1 MSIKESKTSNQPL
14 LGLKR
19 GELRVFPYREEWKT
33 LFEIEKR
40 DIKKAIGDYIEDIQH
55 VGSTSIPGMPAKPIL
70 DIAIAVKDFEEA
82 RVCIE
87 PLCGM
92 GYTFKGENGIP
103 RRHYFLKGEPC
114 THHIHL
120 LEKDSGEWEKLIL
133 FRDYLRSNQNTA
145 EEYKELKRDLLQ
157 RLQGDRKAY
166 QAAKSDFVEAV
177 IRKSRLDRGSTPC
190 RDDGSVDLK
199 AS

>member
-1 MSIKESKTSNQPL
+1 MNSKKPL

-19 GELRVFPYREEWKT
+19 GELRVSPYREEWKN

-40 DIKKAIGDYIEDIQH
+40 DIEEAIGDYIEDTQH
-55 VGSTSIPGMPAKPIL
+55 VGSTSIIGMPAKPIL

-82 RVCIE
+82 RVCIK
-87 PLCGM
+87 PLCDM

-120 LEKDSGEWEKLIL
+120 LEKISEEWEKLIL
-133 FRDYLRSNQNTA
+133 FRDYLRSNQKTA
-145 EEYKELKRDLLQ
+145 EEYKKLKRNLLQ

-166 QAAKSDFVEAV
+166 QTAKSDFVETV
-177 IRKSRLDRGSTPC
+177 IRKSRLTRP
-190 RDDGSVDLK
+190 
-199 AS
+199 

>member
-1 MSIKESKTSNQPL
+1 MSSEKSEPSNQPL

-19 GELRVFPYREEWKT
+19 GELRVSPYKEEWKN

-40 DIKKAIGDYIEDIQH
+40 DIEKAIGDDIKDIQH

-82 RVCIE
+82 RICIK
-87 PLCGM
+87 PLCDM

-120 LEKDSGEWEKLIL
+120 LEKTSEEWEKLIL

-166 QAAKSDFVEAV
+166 QAAKSDFVAAV
-177 IRKSRLDRGSTPC
+177 IRKSPGSRLKHAP
-190 RDDGSVDLK
+190 
-199 AS
+199 

>member
-1 MSIKESKTSNQPL
+1 MNDKKAMYKKSETSKQPL

-19 GELRVFPYREEWKT
+19 GELRVSPYREEWKL

-40 DIKKAIGDYIEDIQH
+40 DIEEAIGDYIEDIQH

-87 PLCGM
+87 PLCDR
-92 GYTFKGENGIP
+92 GYSFKGENGIP

-114 THHIHL
+114 THHIHM
-120 LEKDSGEWEKLIL
+120 LEKDSEEWEKLIL

-145 EEYKELKRDLLQ
+145 EEYKELKRNLLQ
-157 RLQGDRKAY
+157 RLRGNRKAY
-166 QAAKSDFVEAV
+166 QAAKSDFVETV
-177 IRKSRLDRGSTPC
+177 IRKSRLDRGSDTMP
-190 RDDGSVDLK
+190 R
-199 AS
+199 